1 MHHALVFSPALLSGS
16 VSGGKYSVH
25 AEAMEITVARASQR
39 SRPASECCVFVS
51 SSLVF
56 GAAAPHAELVLL
68 FARANEFGFVLRL
81 DTGPL

>member
-1 MHHALVFSPALLSGS
+1 LGGS
-16 VSGGKYSVH
+16 VSGGKY
-25 AEAMEITVARASQR
+25 AMHGRGDENYRRAHITKE
-39 SRPASECCVFVS
+39 PAGECCVFVS